1 MFSICGLPILE
12 MPLPIAPNK
21 TTVMYGRPK
30 AGKTAA
36 ARDAL
41 RAARRAAAEQ
51 ARRELETGRETDR
64 A

>member
-1 MFSICGLPILE
+1 MPMFQIRGLPIIE
-12 MPLPIAPNK
+12 MPLSISSDK

-36 ARDAL
+36 ASDAL
-41 RAARRAAAEQ
+41 RAAAEQ